1 MTKLALEDH
10 GNVAIVRLANGVTN
24 AVSPELVEELALA
37 LQEMQGRFRG
47 MVLAGGN
54 KFFSIG
60 LDLPA
65 LLKLSRKD
73 MAAFWV
79 GFEDAVLALYTLP
92 IPTAAA
98 IAGHAPAAGTIL
110 ALACDFRMIAS
121 GRKLMGLN
129 EIKIGLPV
137 PFLADLMLRQV
148 VGDRAAT
155 EIEYTGELLMP
166 EKAQAFALADTI
178 FPEEDVEAQAIAKIS
193 EIIERP
199 PFGFSLTKQHRTRDI
214 RTRFFADRESIN
226 QTFMDCWFSAPVQN
240 ILSEASKRF

>member
-1 MTKLALEDH
+1 MGKVSLEDN
-10 GNVAIVRLANGVTN
+10 GQIAVLRLTSGVINAI
-24 AVSPELVEELALA
+24 SPELIEELSHA
-37 LQEMQGRFRG
+37 LQEVQGRFRG

-60 LDLPA
+60 LDLPS
-65 LLKLSRKD
+65 LLKLSRND
-73 MAAFWV
+73 MAAFWTE
-79 GFEDAVLALYTLP
+79 FEDTVLALYTLP

-121 GRKLMGLN
+121 GKKLMGLN

-137 PFLADLMLRQV
+137 PFLADLMLRQA

-166 EKAQAFALADTI
+166 EKAQILALVDGL
-178 FPEEDVEAQAIAKIS
+178 FPEKDVEAQAIAKIS
-193 EIIERP
+193 VMVERP
-199 PFGFSLTKQHRTRDI
+199 PFGFPLTKQHRTRDI
-214 RTRFFADRESIN
+214 RTRFLADRESIN
-226 QTFMDCWFSAPVQN
+226 QAFMDCWFSAPVQD
-240 ILSEASKRF
+240 ILSDASKKF

>member
-1 MTKLALEDH
+1 MRQLPNFLRPMLT
-10 GNVAIVRLANGVTN
+10 
-24 AVSPELVEELALA
+24 S
-37 LQEMQGRFRG
+37 
-47 MVLAGGN
+47 VL
-54 KFFSIG
+54 K
-60 LDLPA
+60 
-65 LLKLSRKD
+65 
-73 MAAFWV
+73 
-79 GFEDAVLALYTLP
+79 
-92 IPTAAA
+92 
-98 IAGHAPAAGTIL
+98 AGHAPAAGTIL

-121 GRKLMGLN
+121 GKKLMGLN

-166 EKAQAFALADTI
+166 EKAQTFALADTI

-214 RTRFFADRESIN
+214 RAQFLAGRESIN
-226 QTFMDCWFSAPVQN
+226 QAFMDCWFSPAVQA
-240 ILSEASKRF
+240 LLRDATDKF